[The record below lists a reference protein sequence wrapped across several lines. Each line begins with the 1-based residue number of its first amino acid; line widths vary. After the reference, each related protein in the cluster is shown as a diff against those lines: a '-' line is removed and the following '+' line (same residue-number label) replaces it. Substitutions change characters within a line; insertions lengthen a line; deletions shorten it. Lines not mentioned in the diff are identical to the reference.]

1 MQRSTKQ
8 DFVGLWRNEK
18 GATAIEY
25 GLIASL
31 IAVVIIGA
39 LMLLNGSMTDLY
51 EQIRAAIVPAID
63 GAKGTKP

>member
-1 MQRSTKQ
+1 MRKSFGQSFGRIWS
-8 DFVGLWRNEK
+8 DDD

-39 LMLLNGSMTDLY
+39 LMLLNGSMTDMY
-51 EQIRAAIVPAID
+51 ERIRAALVPAL
-63 GAKGTKP
+63 GGS

>member
-1 MQRSTKQ
+1 MQKSTRQGFGRLLQ
-8 DFVGLWRNEK
+8 DNN

-39 LMLLNGSMTDLY
+39 LMLVNGSMTDMY
-51 EQIRAAIVPAID
+51 EQIRAAIVPAIS
-63 GAKGTKP
+63 GN